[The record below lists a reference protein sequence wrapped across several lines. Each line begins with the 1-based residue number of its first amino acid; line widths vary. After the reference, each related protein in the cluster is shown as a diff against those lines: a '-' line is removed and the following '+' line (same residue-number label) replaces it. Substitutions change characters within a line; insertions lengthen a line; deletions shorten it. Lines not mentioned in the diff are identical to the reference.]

1 MPELTTDQVTR
12 LTAADTARFFREAAR
27 RQREHIAITWEY
39 GTDLVNIAAVHGDRI
54 ADAILKS
61 AE

>member
-1 MPELTTDQVTR
+1 MSELTTREVAN
-12 LTAADTARFFREAAR
+12 LNAADTARFFREAAR
-27 RQREHIAITWEY
+27 RQRENKEITWEY
-39 GTDLVNIAAVHGDRI
+39 GTGLVNIAAVHGDRI